1 MFYKIIIFKL
11 FIIFVIIIEN
21 IYIHSIRAIKI
32 CLCTYGK
39 KENRYIREFVEHYKK
54 LGIDKIFLYDNNNIK
69 GERFQEKINDYIRN
83 KFVELINLRGVIL
96 KSIMNIYNHCY
107 NKNKD
112 KYDWLIYYEIDE
124 FIFLKN
130 YSLLKDYLKQV
141 KFNKCDSI
149 LLNWVH
155 LSDNNLIYYDNRT
168 LSIRFTERGENVK
181 KTMNLHLLNQL

>member
-83 KFVELINLRGVIL
+83 
-96 KSIMNIYNHCY
+96 
-107 NKNKD
+107 
-112 KYDWLIYYEIDE
+112 